1 MEPSPRYISSV
12 FELIAGYIASKFY
25 NVLYSMAKA
34 SASSGQADST
44 TAAYSVILSHF
55 EKSITSKQ
63 TFEHEVKQLQE
74 FVRSKAP
81 TFNISFR
88 AFQTQVLCCFVPPQ
102 YLRDMTEAEK
112 DTWFAEII
120 GGAIKSTCKYVRNK
134 GQMRLIIDDRA
145 NGSIHSRGLQEHV
158 MGLLAGDRVNIYRKF
173 IKEEAMPQGAERE
186 IAQIQQAANA
196 EIKRRNAIIM
206 ELTTRLD
213 AASKYEEQLQAANML
228 VRQLQAD
235 LANVAADAEAN
246 AAASAERIR
255 QLSAAAAATAT
266 KAGGDDSQKVA
277 ELSRQVAE
285 LNAKNAELSRQNADK
300 SAEILALQ
308 TENDKLNAD
317 LARCAVPIEP
327 NGRPEKQ
334 KKPAKTLA
342 DLVDDYSEESSGEDF
357 DPEALNR
364 LQREKFGIN

>member
-1 MEPSPRYISSV
+1 MEPSSRYISSV
-12 FELIAGYIASKFY
+12 FELIAGYVASKFY

-34 SASSGQADST
+34 SASSGQADSA
-44 TAAYSVILSHF
+44 TAAYSVILSQF

-74 FVRSKAP
+74 FIRSKAP

-88 AFQTQVLCCFVPPQ
+88 AFQTQVLCCFIPPQ
-102 YLRDMTEAEK
+102 YLRDMTEPEK

-120 GGAIKSTCKYVRNK
+120 GGAIKNTCRYVRGK

-145 NGSIHSRGLQEHV
+145 NGSSHSRGLQDHV
-158 MGLLAGDRVNIYRKF
+158 MGLLAGDRENIYRKF

-186 IAQIQQAANA
+186 IAQIQQMADA
-196 EIKRRNAIIM
+196 EIKRRNAIIL
-206 ELTTRLD
+206 ELTSRLD
-213 AASKYEEQLQAANML
+213 AAGKYGAQLQAATE
-228 VRQLQAD
+228 RIQQLEA
-235 LANVAADAEAN
+235 VAN
-246 AAASAERIR
+246 AAKI
-255 QLSAAAAATAT
+255 
-266 KAGGDDSQKVA
+266 GGDDSAQVA
-277 ELSRQVAE
+277 ELSRRLAE
-285 LNAKNAELSRQNADK
+285 LTAKNGELSRQVVELTAKNGELSRQVADK

-317 LARCAVPIEP
+317 LAHCAVPIPTP
-327 NGRPEKQ
+327 NGRPEKP
-334 KKPAKTLA
+334 KKPAKSLA